1 MKKIPFLILFVFFS
15 AKAFAQ
21 ETDITIVGILPLDT
35 IIQRAVDNSAIVQ
48 RLTKGQEQKAEEIKI
63 DRKAWTQHIALTA
76 GYNYGNGVISDRQ
89 TTAIDQTTV
98 FRTSTVA
105 TYGVG
110 MSLRLPLSEFTTQK
124 NKVRIKELAIEEIEY
139 LKEDTKNMV
148 IKEVVTLYNNLE
160 RTLETLKIQTK
171 KLEANEVAAQVT
183 ETYFKSGEA
192 SIDQYRMIM
201 DVLNTSKIELQK
213 TKSDAWFFLKSLELL
228 VGDSVTN

>member
-228 VGDSVTN
+228 GGDSVTN

>member
-1 MKKIPFLILFVFFS
+1 MKKIRFLILFVFFS

-21 ETDITIVGILPLDT
+21 DSDISIMGLLPLDT
-35 IIQRAVDNSAIVQ
+35 IIQRAVENSPLIH
-48 RLTKGQEQKAEEIKI
+48 RLTKGQEQKMEEIKI

-76 GYNYGNGVISDRQ
+76 GYNYGNGIISDRQ

-124 NKVRIKELAIEEIEY
+124 NKVRIKELAIEEMEY

-148 IKEVVTLYNNLE
+148 VKEVISLYNNLE

-192 SIDQYRMIM
+192 TIDQYRMIM
-201 DVLNTSKIELQK
+201 DVLNSSKIEVQK

>member
-1 MKKIPFLILFVFFS
+1 MVLIFVSTKGFS
-15 AKAFAQ
+15 Q
-21 ETDITIVGILPLDT
+21 STNIEINGLLPLDS
-35 IIQRAVDNSAIVQ
+35 IITKAVQNSPLIH
-48 RLTKGQEQKAEEIKI
+48 RLTKGQEQKMEEIKI

-105 TYGVG
+105 TYGIG

-139 LKEDTKNMV
+139 LKEETRNSV
-148 IKEVVTLYNNLE
+148 IEEVIMLYNNLD
-160 RTLETLKIQTK
+160 RTLKTLKIQTK
-171 KLEANEVAAQVT
+171 NIESNEVAVQVN
-183 ETYFKSGEA
+183 ETYFMSGEA
-192 SIDQYRMIM
+192 TIDQYRMIR

-213 TKSDAWFFLKSLELL
+213 TKSDAWYFLKSLELL